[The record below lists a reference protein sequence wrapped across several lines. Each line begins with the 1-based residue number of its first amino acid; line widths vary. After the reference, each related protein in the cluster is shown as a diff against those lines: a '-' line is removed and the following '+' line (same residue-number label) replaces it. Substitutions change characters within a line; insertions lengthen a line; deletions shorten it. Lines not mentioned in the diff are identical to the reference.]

1 VIRGVIALLCAVPA
15 EERMLR
21 GLAGPGVRVVVTG
34 MGAVPAERH
43 AAAAI
48 ADGVVAT
55 ISVGFCGALDPTLG
69 LGDVVIPERVID
81 AITGETF
88 ACDAALSRGAGT
100 PRGTLLTTLHLVSDP
115 SMRASL
121 DGLAVDMESAGAAR
135 ACAAAGIPFA
145 AIRAV
150 TDRAGDVLPRL
161 DGLVDDAG
169 RVHRGRMARRLVTH
183 PNEIAA
189 WARLA
194 RGASAAR
201 RGLVPAITAALAGA
215 A

>member
-1 VIRGVIALLCAVPA
+1 MIRGVIALLCAVPA

-21 GLAGPGVRVVVTG
+21 GLAGPDVRVVVTG

-48 ADGVVAT
+48 ADGAVAT
-55 ISVGFCGALDPTLG
+55 ISVGFCGGLDPTLG
-69 LGDVVIPERVID
+69 LGDVVIPERVIN

-88 ACDAALSRGAGT
+88 ACDAA
-100 PRGTLLTTLHLVSDP
+100 
-115 SMRASL
+115 L

-135 ACAAAGIPFA
+135 ACAAAGVPFA

-183 PNEIAA
+183 PDEIAA

-201 RGLVPAITAALAGA
+201 RGLVPAITAALAGTA
-215 A
+215 